1 MPAPSSCLSLALS
14 AVLVACGGDLTL
26 PGSDGGGDG
35 SPTGPATPSTPSL
48 SAADDRFSTVEG
60 GSHTLT
66 IAAPGVLGNDQVNGL
81 ESATLEAVV
90 VDGPLQG
97 RLDLRADG
105 SLDYT
110 PEPDWFG
117 SDRFTYRARYED
129 AESAPAEVLLVV
141 QAVNDA
147 PRFTP
152 GPDQQ
157 VERRDG
163 ERELEHW
170 AGDIAPGPANESDQQ
185 VTFVVT
191 VLSGE
196 KVLDGTPEISSSGT
210 LRYRP
215 SHHHGTAVVQVVLQD
230 DGGTAN
236 GGTDTAPAHTL
247 TITVTR

>member
-1 MPAPSSCLSLALS
+1 MPAPSPCLYLAFS

-26 PGSDGGGDG
+26 PETGAGGDG
-35 SPTGPATPSTPSL
+35 SPTGPGLPSTPSL

-60 GSHTLT
+60 GNHTLS
-66 IAAPGVLGNDQVNGL
+66 IAAPGVLANDQVNGL
-81 ESATLEAVV
+81 ESAALEAAV
-90 VDGPLQG
+90 VDAPLHG
-97 RLDLRADG
+97 SLDLRADG

-117 SDRFTYRARYED
+117 SDRFTYRARFED
-129 AESAPAEVLLVV
+129 SESAPAEVLVEV

-170 AGDIAPGPANESDQQ
+170 AGDIAPGPANESDQR
-185 VTFVVT
+185 VTFVVE

-196 KVLDGTPEISSSGT
+196 KVLEGTPEITSSGT

-215 SHHHGTAVVQVVLQD
+215 SHHHGTAVVQVVLRD

-236 GGTDTAPAHTL
+236 GGADAGPPHTL
-247 TITVTR
+247 TITVAH